1 MNKSIFITGTGT
13 DIGKTYTSALIM
25 KKLLNE
31 KYNACYFKPVLSGA
45 EVINGKLYAGDIE
58 YVKKISGLN
67 VDTKLLGSYIFE
79 DACSPHLAAEL
90 AGQPILIDK
99 IVNDYKKLTEKFE
112 YIISEGAGGIIC
124 PFSNDNKPLY
134 TKDIISALDTSVVL
148 VSTTSLGSINNAL
161 LSISYMQQHYIDIRG
176 IIFNGYT
183 RNIIDDDNI
192 DFILKHTNVPLLS
205 VIAKGAE
212 NINIDIKKLFGE

>member
-67 VDTKLLGSYIFE
+67 VDTKLLGSYVFE

-90 AGQPILIDK
+90 ADKPILIDK
-99 IVNDYKKLTEKFE
+99 IVNDYKKLTEKYE

>member
-13 DIGKTYTSALIM
+13 DIGKTYTSALVM

-45 EVINGKLYAGDIE
+45 EVINGTLYAGDIE

-67 VDTKLLGSYIFE
+67 VDTKLLGSYVFE

-90 AGQPILIDK
+90 AEQPILIDK

>member
-67 VDTKLLGSYIFE
+67 VDTKLLGSYVFE

-90 AGQPILIDK
+90 AEQPILIDK

>member
-67 VDTKLLGSYIFE
+67 VDTKLLGSYVFE

-90 AGQPILIDK
+90 AEQPILIDK

-161 LSISYMQQHYIDIRG
+161 LSISYMQQHYVDIRG

>member
-67 VDTKLLGSYIFE
+67 VDTKLLGSYVFE

-90 AGQPILIDK
+90 AEQPILIDK
-99 IVNDYKKLTEKFE
+99 IVNDYKKLTEKYE

>member
-67 VDTKLLGSYIFE
+67 VDTKLLGSYVFE

-90 AGQPILIDK
+90 AEQPILIDK

-212 NINIDIKKLFGE
+212 NININIKKLFGE

>member
-67 VDTKLLGSYIFE
+67 VDTKLLGSYVFE

-90 AGQPILIDK
+90 AEQPILIDK
-99 IVNDYKKLTEKFE
+99 IVNDYKKLTEQYE